1 MCSVEFPQNKTVY
14 ENGYPTIEKWKE
26 SDCSSILAE
35 LMGRTFLCPECGKI
49 HSMTT
54 RKIQLEEGLTDKMG
68 DAVESLGLSGH
79 CLILF
84 DRNTYNIAGS
94 RLTPAL
100 ARFRPTCHIFEGEDL
115 HAGSEMIGRVLIAM
129 TGKPDFLVSCGSG
142 CITDTVRYAAFMTN
156 VPFVAFCTA
165 ASMDGYAS
173 SSSPLIVDGF
183 KTTYPAKPPLGIFAD
198 TRILADAPRRMTAAG
213 FGDVLAKTVALM
225 DWRLAR
231 DVEGESYCPL
241 IAQLVTKAVDECIA
255 LSSELARQEPAACG
269 KLMQVLALTGIAIQM
284 FGTTRPA
291 SGGEHHIS
299 HLLEIRDIQKG
310 AKGSLHGDKV
320 GIGTLISLSMYNKM
334 FRQGIPEQRP
344 VMPEETWRREVGRV
358 FGPLAVPVFQTNDP
372 EPPSGETWVSQKKRM
387 EAAMK
392 EYGFDFVKKIPLLL
406 PEYKSMIESMGGP
419 VRPDQLGYTPEET
432 YDAIAFGKEVRPK
445 FTILRIA
452 ERYGWLYDLAD
463 EIARGL
469 PEGAIY

>member
-1 MCSVEFPQNKTVY
+1 
-14 ENGYPTIEKWKE
+14 
-26 SDCSSILAE
+26 
-35 LMGRTFLCPECGKI
+35 
-49 HSMTT
+49 MTT
-54 RKIQLEEGLTDKMG
+54 TKLLLEEDLTDRMG
-68 DAVESLGLSGH
+68 DAVESLGLTGC

-84 DRNTYNIAGS
+84 DRNTYKIAGP
-94 RLTPAL
+94 RLIQSL
-100 ARFRPTCHIFEGEDL
+100 ERFHPKYHIFEGEDL
-115 HAGSEMIGRVLIAM
+115 HAGSEMIGRVMIAM
-129 TGKPDFLVSCGSG
+129 ADKTDFLVSCGSG
-142 CITDTVRYAAFMTN
+142 CITDTVRYSAYKTN
-156 VPFVAFCTA
+156 VPFVAFGTA

-213 FGDVLAKTVALM
+213 FGDVLAKTIALM

-241 IAQLVTKAVDECIA
+241 IALLVTKAVDECIT
-255 LSSELARQEPAACG
+255 LSSELSRRDPAACG

-320 GIGTLISLSMYNKM
+320 GIGTLISLFIYYKM
-334 FRQGIPEQRP
+334 FGQGMPEQRP
-344 VMPEETWRREVGRV
+344 VMTEETWRREVERV
-358 FGPLAVPVFQTNDP
+358 FGPLSVQVFRTNEP
-372 EPPSGETWVSQKKRM
+372 EPPSGDLWASQKKRM
-387 EAAMK
+387 EAAMQA
-392 EYGFDFVKKIPLLL
+392 YGFDFVNKIPLLL
-406 PEYKSMIESMGGP
+406 PQYKSMIESMGGP

-432 YDAIAFGKEVRPK
+432 FDAIAFGKEVRPK

-452 ERYGWLYDLAD
+452 ERYGWLYRLAD

-469 PEGAIY
+469 PEDKIY